1 MNDIEKSQRK
11 YMKNFVLPNNMLSEF
26 GKNIYSLKA
35 GYPHNSFL
43 NKYSPNK
50 NNNNSYRNG
59 NYPQNES
66 KKKIRNKSIGPK
78 YNISNSNHSNSSH
91 YKLKESPIPFNKN
104 NNKNGIHSSYL
115 DGYTNILN
123 NNSSRKN
130 TKNKLFSEGRRISNK
145 SNISSIPKRKNSNN
159 FEQNN
164 SNSNNIISNKK
175 LNNMIFKSALYTQQH
190 KNLKSK
196 EESLPEINYHKRPP
210 SSSNKKSNKSK
221 NINQKDNYNE
231 SNNSNNNDIIS
242 TINDNNSINNNNNG
256 IKNNNNINDNNTIND
271 KNTINDNGNRI
282 KNNNNINDNN
292 IINDKITTN
301 DNNNRIKNNNNINY
315 NNTINDKI
323 TINDNNII
331 NNTNASLLT
340 QEKKYRLSNSN
351 FSTINNIVSS
361 LKGLQNL
368 GNTCFM
374 NTCLQ
379 NLIHCKPLIKGLI
392 NNKEEVQKKR
402 ISNSFLHLCLNISNS
417 QRAFSPNEF
426 RNTFTSKH
434 IQYANYGQH
443 DTVELLRTLL
453 DDISKELNK
462 NKIIP
467 KYYEL
472 KTENKSK
479 KQQNDEYHEWYLSR
493 EDSIITSIFYAQIIN
508 TFTCECGYESYSFEK
523 ILDIPLLL
531 PNNRNLNNLNL
542 GNLLSIYFSG
552 EKFKWSSKC
561 EKCNKKDLY
570 HQKSILFAKL
580 PKILI
585 FSIQRYN
592 YFSFGKSNKS
602 IEFYDEIDLINFIDK
617 ELVLS
622 QNTKYQLFGI
632 SNHSGTLDFG
642 HYYSYTKVNDNWYE
656 FNDSYVS
663 KKNIS
668 YNSTNVYALF
678 YEQI

>member
-1 MNDIEKSQRK
+1 MTDIDKSQMK
-11 YMKNFVLPNNMLSEF
+11 YMKNFVLPNSMLSEL

-66 KKKIRNKSIGPK
+66 KKNIRNKSIGPK

-91 YKLKESPIPFNKN
+91 YKLKESPLPFNKN

-159 FEQNN
+159 FNQNN
-164 SNSNNIISNKK
+164 SNSNKIISDKK
-175 LNNMIFKSALYTQQH
+175 SNNMIFKSALYTQQH

-196 EESLPEINYHKRPP
+196 EDSLPEIIYHKRPP

-242 TINDNNSINNNNNG
+242 TINDKNTINDNNNR

-271 KNTINDNGNRI
+271 K
-282 KNNNNINDNN
+282 
-292 IINDKITTN
+292 ITTN
-301 DNNNRIKNNNNINY
+301 ENNNRIKNNNNRNE

-402 ISNSFLHLCLNISNS
+402 ISYSFLNLCINISNS

-531 PNNRNLNNLNL
+531 PNNRNNDKLNL
-542 GNLLSIYFSG
+542 GNLLFNYFSG
-552 EKFKWSSKC
+552 EKFKWDSKC
-561 EKCNKKDLY
+561 EKCLKKNLY
-570 HQKSILFAKL
+570 HSKKILFAKL
-580 PKILI
+580 PKILV

-592 YFSFGKSNKS
+592 YLSFGKSNKS
-602 IEFYDEIDLINFIDK
+602 VEFYDEIDLKNFIDNDL
-617 ELVLS
+617 EINN
-622 QNTKYQLFGI
+622 NTKYKLFGI
-632 SNHSGTLDFG
+632 SNHSGTLNFG
-642 HYYSYTKVNDNWYE
+642 HYYSYTKVNNCWFE
-656 FNDSYVS
+656 FNDAFVS
-663 KKNIS
+663 SKNIS

-678 YEQI
+678 YEQIID